1 MGQFVLANRGLR
13 FSVDSLLLGEIGE
26 RLVTKNYIAVAEL
39 VKNAYDAD
47 ATEVIVSF
55 INTRNDEA
63 EEKSEIRIDDNGNGM
78 NFKQIKKFWMRIAT
92 PNKRENDITPRF
104 GRNKT
109 GSKGIG
115 RFACARLAKKL
126 VLESTGK
133 RDEDN
138 KFDYTQ
144 VMFDWD
150 AYEPGTTLTD
160 IPNEYST
167 KTVKKQAT
175 RTTLRLVD
183 LRESWYKK
191 EFDVLRRQILSLAM
205 VTPTKREGYEE
216 DPGFDVTLNA
226 PEFKK
231 GDGKLSEQVM
241 SAGWGRL
248 KGSVSKDGTVIFEL
262 EAMKIGEVEYE
273 LAKKFTKIPHVR
285 FDIAIIQNVK
295 EYCRD
300 KSTLALYSIRDIFQN
315 WSGVKVFLD
324 GFRIYP
330 YGDPGDDWLGIDER
344 QARRIGRIDPT
355 FERICDN
362 LLGVDKSRA
371 LLNQPRNQNLVGR
384 VILSN
389 KPEWI
394 FNVPI
399 SREGFIEN
407 DASEELKELLRKA
420 IAWATIYYNHF
431 LYIRKREQLESVV
444 EEFKEI
450 TEPHVKEIPKVL
462 DTALVVLNEAYKDYR
477 DKVPSSKRAIAGKH
491 FSKAIDVVKE
501 STSYLNRQITTLR
514 TIASTG
520 ALMFVFSHEAYDVV
534 SRLGTIS
541 NKLELLTKYVSEDK
555 RPELLELSD
564 LMRKTRNR
572 FNNQIKLFSGISSN
586 LADMKKRKIALR
598 KLSNEVIDC
607 YFGLVDRF
615 SIKVENEIP
624 KSLRTGLMLE
634 AEVYSILINL
644 VSNAVKVVIA
654 GYGNRIK
661 LKAEKV
667 DDEIVLRVYDDGI
680 GIPEQSRNLV
690 LKMSVADPENRLY
703 PVLSERLGT
712 EEILSVGEGSGLG
725 LNIVYEILKSY
736 GKSIQFVD
744 VQKPWKTCVE
754 VTLPS

>member
-1 MGQFVLANRGLR
+1 M
-13 FSVDSLLLGEIGE
+13 LLGEIGE
-26 RLVTKNYIAVAEL
+26 RLVTKNYIALAEL

-47 ATEVIVSF
+47 ATEVVVSF
-55 INTRNDEA
+55 TNAGNDEA
-63 EEKSEIRIDDNGNGM
+63 DEKSEIRIDDNGNGM
-78 NFKQIKKFWMRIAT
+78 NFKQIKRFWMRIAT

-126 VLESTGK
+126 VLESIGK
-133 RDEDN
+133 RDENN

-144 VMFDWD
+144 IMFDWD
-150 AYEPGTTLTD
+150 AYEAGTTLTD

-175 RTTLRLVD
+175 GTILRLVN
-183 LRESWYKK
+183 LREAWYKT
-191 EFDVLRRQILSLAM
+191 EFDVLRRQILGLAM
-205 VTPTKREGYEE
+205 VTPTKRKEYEE
-216 DPGFDVTLNA
+216 DPGFGITLNA
-226 PEFKK
+226 PEFEK
-231 GDGKLSEQVM
+231 GDGTLSEQVM
-241 SAGWGRL
+241 NAGWGRL
-248 KGSVSKDGTVIFEL
+248 KGSVSKDGTVIFKL

-273 LAKKFTKIPHVR
+273 LAEKFTKIPHVR

-295 EYCRD
+295 DYCRD
-300 KSTLALYSIRDIFQN
+300 KSTLALYSIRDIFEN

-330 YGDPGDDWLGIDER
+330 YGDSGDDWLGIDER

-384 VILSN
+384 VFLTN
-389 KPEWI
+389 KPERI
-394 FNVPI
+394 FDVPI

-407 DASEELKELLRKA
+407 DALEELKDFLRKA

-431 LYIRKREQLESVV
+431 IYIRKTEQLESVV
-444 EEFKEI
+444 KEFKEI
-450 TEPHVKEIPKVL
+450 TEPHEKEIPEIL
-462 DTALVVLNEAYKDYR
+462 DTALVVLKEAYEDYKE
-477 DKVPSSKRAIAGKH
+477 KVPSPERAISGKH
-491 FSKAIDVVKE
+491 FSKALDVVKE
-501 STSYLNRQITTLR
+501 STAYMNTQITSLR

-520 ALMFVFSHEAYDVV
+520 ALMFVFSHEAHDIVN
-534 SRLGTIS
+534 RLGTIS
-541 NKLELLTKYVSEDK
+541 NKLELLAKYVPEDK
-555 RPELLELSD
+555 RYKLFELSD

-572 FNNQIKLFSGISSN
+572 FYGQIRLFSGVSSN
-586 LADMKKRKIALR
+586 LADMKKRKISLH
-598 KLSNEVIDC
+598 KLSDDVVNC
-607 YFGLVDRF
+607 YSGLVDRF

-624 KSLRTGLMLE
+624 KSLRTGPMLE

-661 LKAEKV
+661 LKAGEA
-667 DDEIVLRVYDDGI
+667 DDEIVLQVYDDGI
-680 GIPEQSRNLV
+680 GLSKQSRDLV
-690 LKMSVADPENRLY
+690 LKASVADPENRLY
-703 PVLSERLGT
+703 PVLSKRLGI
-712 EEILSVGEGSGLG
+712 EEVLSIGEGSGLG

-736 GKSIQFVD
+736 GKTIQFVD